1 MRRVSLNQRIANDSA
16 STEEIYAAL
25 FFIDHSSL
33 AKPIRLSTDNTERL
47 SSDPLYYGTRST
59 WMTGNPIA
67 DPFLWIVAST
77 LLPSDMDDAPAAAT
91 IIIEN
96 VDNEIAK
103 LLRSFTDLATM
114 HIAVVLASSPNM
126 IEVEYRDLK
135 IVSHD
140 LNPGEVTLQ
149 VSRQD
154 VEEEDYPVDRMTKD
168 KFPGLHR

>member
-1 MRRVSLNQRIANDSA
+1 MRRVSLNQRLANDSA

-25 FFIDHSSL
+25 FYIEHPDL
-33 AKPIRLSTDNTERL
+33 PAPIRLSTDNTERL

-59 WMTGNPIA
+59 WLTENPIA
-67 DPFLWIVAST
+67 DPYLWIVAST
-77 LLPSDMDDAPAAAT
+77 VLPSDMDDAPAAAT
-91 IIIEN
+91 IVIEN

-114 HIAVVLASSPNM
+114 HIAVVLASSPDQ
-126 IEVEYRDLK
+126 IEAEYRDLK
-135 IVSHD
+135 LISHD
-140 LNPGEVTLQ
+140 IGAGEVTLM